1 MEENFAKKDRPD
13 LAMEQNFLMTMDP
26 VTRTV
31 PRDKLFLAYE
41 MSERMRNAS
50 SRVFQWQEHGPNNV
64 AGRTRA
70 ILFDPLDPDG
80 KKVWAG
86 GVAGG
91 LWYTDDITEFPTIW
105 NSVDQFWD
113 NIAISAIACDY
124 NNPGVM
130 YVGTGEGWFNAD
142 AVGGAGIW
150 KTEDGGLSWVHLQNT
165 VNDNFYNIQ
174 KIVVHPI
181 TSEIFVATSGYY
193 GNSDGGIYL
202 SDNGG
207 DNWTLVLESS
217 GSRSRAADIEI
228 TSNGTI
234 YATLGIFYTDGLY
247 RSENGRNWT
256 KLNNGSN
263 GFPSGSSSEF
273 DRLEISVTNA
283 DPSVV
288 YVAGRSTAGGSNDVG
303 IFLRSSDRGLSWE
316 SMTVP
321 RDPNGT
327 HFTRGQAWYDLIL
340 ASDPQDADILYAA
353 ALIFIEV

>member
-1 MEENFAKKDRPD
+1 MLQSFRSSFAIS
-13 LAMEQNFLMTMDP
+13 L
-26 VTRTV
+26 
-31 PRDKLFLAYE
+31 
-41 MSERMRNAS
+41 
-50 SRVFQWQEHGPNNV
+50 
-64 AGRTRA
+64 
-70 ILFDPLDPDG
+70 
-80 KKVWAG
+80 
-86 GVAGG
+86 
-91 LWYTDDITEFPTIW
+91 
-105 NSVDQFWD
+105 NSVVYIRTLGELSLRIYSSSGLVSRQLRGSSIAPIFAQANSSSKNSAQFWD

-263 GFPSGSSSEF
+263 GFPYNNFIFCCDAYKFVVIGHVIYIIVTIF
-273 DRLEISVTNA
+273 VIATTIEIHCFFFGFCI
-283 DPSVV
+283 DV
-288 YVAGRSTAGGSNDVG
+288 YVGITNKLFFNDKL
-303 IFLRSSDRGLSWE
+303 FHYQSPLE
-316 SMTVP
+316 S
-321 RDPNGT
+321 
-327 HFTRGQAWYDLIL
+327 A
-340 ASDPQDADILYAA
+340 
-353 ALIFIEV
+353 